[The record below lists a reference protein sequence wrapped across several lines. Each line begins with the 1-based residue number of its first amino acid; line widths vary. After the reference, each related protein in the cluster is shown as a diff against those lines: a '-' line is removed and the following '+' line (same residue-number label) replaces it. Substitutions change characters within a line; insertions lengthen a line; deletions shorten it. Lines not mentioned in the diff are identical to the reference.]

1 VLLTEHMRSLVEAM
15 VNQMKFPLKSVMVF
29 GLCVET
35 IFIELV
41 LFIRLFD

>member
-1 VLLTEHMRSLVEAM
+1 MRSLVEAM